1 MDWIFGYGSLIWR
14 PDFPFVDRRVGWIE
28 GWRRIFYQ
36 GSTDPRGVPGAP
48 GRVVTLLPEP
58 DARVFGVSYKID
70 PQVRSEVLGALDYRE
85 KGGYARYTERF
96 FQKEIS
102 SPLDVLVYIAT
113 TENEN
118 YLGHAPANEIAAQ
131 IHASRGPSGD
141 NDEYLL
147 ELAEAL
153 RAMGAN
159 PEDHVFEVERALLE
173 LRARSLR

>member
-1 MDWIFGYGSLIWR
+1 
-14 PDFPFVDRRVGWIE
+14 
-28 GWRRIFYQ
+28 
-36 GSTDPRGVPGAP
+36 
-48 GRVVTLLPEP
+48 VVTLLPEP